1 MIDYS
6 NLADSA
12 INNQVFFGNA
22 AGTNDW
28 YTWNKPKNC
37 KYVYILAIGSG
48 SGGGAGRRSTSNA
61 ASGGGGGASG
71 GITKGFFQADVLPDV
86 LYVQVGSGGFGGTGA
101 SIQANGGAGG
111 PGKITYVAV
120 GPNTGTA
127 YIVMQSG
134 TVAATAGPGGT
145 LSAVSGGVGETEWGL
160 TGAFGN
166 IGQMSSEPGQNG
178 GNGTLNT
185 TNGGSIT
192 LTKFVSGGA
201 GGGGTSASTSVS
213 SGGNITGAGIVP
225 TILGLPGVSVPASI
239 YIGPD
244 GRAGYQ
250 TRMPGNSYTNR
261 DPLIFTGGA
270 GAGGIVMNSGTGY
283 GSPGGNA
290 SIGSGGG
297 GGGGANFSNATFL
310 KAGNGGCGGDGLVII
325 TCF

>member
-1 MIDYS
+1 MIDYN
-6 NLADSA
+6 NLADNA
-12 INNQVFFGNA
+12 INNQVFFGNIDSA
-22 AGTNDW
+22 NW
-28 YTWNKPKNC
+28 QTWEKPKNC
-37 KYVYILAIGSG
+37 KYVYILAIGAG
-48 SGGGAGRRSTSNA
+48 SGGGAGRRSTSNNA
-61 ASGGGGGASG
+61 GGGGGGASG
-71 GITKGFFQADVLPDV
+71 AITKGFFQADVLPDV
-86 LYVQVGSGGFGGTGA
+86 LYVQVGNGGYGGTGA
-101 SIQANGGAGG
+101 SIAANGGAGG
-111 PGKITYVAV
+111 PGEITYVSV
-120 GPNTGTA
+120 GPNTSA
-127 YIVMQSG
+127 AFIVMQSG
-134 TVAATAGPGGT
+134 NTAATGGAGG
-145 LSAVSGGVGETEWGL
+145 LVASVSGGVAETVWGL

-166 IGQMSSEPGQNG
+166 IGQMSSYAGQNG
-178 GNGTLNT
+178 GIGVINT
-185 TNGGSIT
+185 SNGGSIS
-192 LTKFVSGGA
+192 LVSIVSGGA
-201 GGGGTSASTSVS
+201 GGGGTSSGSAVS

-310 KAGNGGCGGDGLVII
+310 KAGDGGRGGDGLVII